1 MRFLRQLLGGG
12 EEGYTLVELIV
23 VMAILGTVVA
33 GLTTV
38 FVSGSAAE
46 IDLNLRFQAQQ
57 QGRLAIN
64 QIRSD
69 VHCASA
75 AQAQTIG
82 TYPGLKLAVAS
93 CYPTT
98 TTISWCVVPVTA
110 TPARYAVYR
119 STATSNIC
127 TTSDATRLL
136 VADYLT
142 TDAGVF
148 TTGTISNY
156 ALQTVAI
163 AFKISANAKTTSK
176 DVYQLTDSIVAR
188 NGPRCLASGGCP
200 VPTVS

>member
-46 IDLNLRFQAQQ
+46 IDLNLRYQAQQ
-57 QGRLAIN
+57 QARLGLN

-82 TYPGLKLAVAS
+82 TYPGLKLAVGN
-93 CYPTT
+93 CYSTT
-98 TTISWCVVPVTA
+98 PTISWCVVPVTT

-127 TTSDATRLL
+127 TTSDTMRKLI
-136 VADYLT
+136 ADYLT
-142 TDAGVF
+142 TSTGVF
-148 TTGTISNY
+148 TTGAIARY
-156 ALQTVAI
+156 ALQTVAVD
-163 AFKISANAKTTSK
+163 FKISANATTTK
-176 DVYQLTDSIVAR
+176 DVYELTDSVVAR
-188 NGPRCLASGGCP
+188 NAPRCYTVGGCAT
-200 VPTVS
+200 PTVS

>member
-1 MRFLRQLLGGG
+1 VIRFLRQLLGGE

-33 GLTTV
+33 GLTAV
-38 FVSGSAAE
+38 FVGGSAAE

-57 QGRLAIN
+57 QARLGLN

-82 TYPGLKLAVAS
+82 TYPGLKLTVTQCYAS
-93 CYPTT
+93 TP
-98 TTISWCVVPVTA
+98 TISWCVVPVTT

-119 STATSNIC
+119 STATTNIC
-127 TTSDATRLL
+127 TTSDTTRTFIT
-136 VADYLT
+136 DYLT
-142 TDAGVF
+142 TGTGVF
-148 TTGTISNY
+148 TTGSIPQY
-156 ALQTVAI
+156 ALQTVAVD
-163 AFKISANAKTTSK
+163 FKISVNPNTSK
-176 DVYQLTDSIVAR
+176 DIYELTDSVVAR

-200 VPTVS
+200 APTVS